1 MTEAWG
7 PALDAL
13 EEWLRRTRDLLVAGE
28 PAPPVTTLPAGAVPA
43 HERLRAQV
51 LLQQLAALEADASAQ
66 RTRLHRSYTYR
77 R

>member
-13 EEWLRRTRDLLVAGE
+13 EEWLRRTHDLLAAGE
-28 PAPPVTTLPAGAVPA
+28 PAPPAVPLPVGA
-43 HERLRAQV
+43 LPTSERLRAQV
-51 LLQQLAALEADASAQ
+51 LLQQLHALEADTQSRRA
-66 RTRLHRSYTYR
+66 RLHRSYTYR